1 MNGKNVLG
9 MIFANIHEES
19 LETLT
24 NMRTMGSVPFGA
36 RYRLIDFPLSNMVES
51 QIAKVGV
58 VTNANFN
65 SLMDHVGTGKPWD
78 LSRKNDG
85 LYLLPPYSIN
95 SVTMWG
101 NRIDAIYGNM
111 GFLDQSNQEYVL
123 MSDCNNVLSLDYNKV
138 FAAHEETGADIT
150 IVAVKGKMPANIGSI
165 LVLDDV
171 ADDGKINGAVVD
183 PDATEDVYYSTNI
196 ILIKKYLLQ
205 TLISSAHSKN
215 EVSFQKNILQSCI
228 KTNKVYAYDAT
239 DCFVG
244 TIDSVQSYYDISMS
258 LLDRTNKKKLFA
270 AERPIYTKE
279 RDDMPT
285 LYGMEAKV
293 TNSLVADGCEI
304 KGTVENCILFKG
316 VKIEEGAV
324 VKNSILMQDTVI
336 GANSKINCIIAD
348 KDVSVKAG
356 VELSGAENFPVSLSK
371 GTRI

>member
-51 QIAKVGV
+51 QITKIGV

-111 GFLDQSNQEYVL
+111 GFLDQSKQEYVL
-123 MSDCNNVLSLDYNKV
+123 MSDCNNIVSIDYNEL
-138 FAAHEETGADIT
+138 FEAHEEKDADIT
-150 IVAVKGKMPANIGSI
+150 IVTVKGKKPSHIGSI
-165 LVLDDV
+165 LVLNDV
-171 ADDGKINGAVVD
+171 DADGKINSAVVD
-183 PDATEDVYYSTNI
+183 PDTNEDVCYSTNI
-196 ILIKKYLLQ
+196 VLIKKYLLQ

-228 KTNKVYAYDAT
+228 KTNRVYSFDAT

-244 TIDSVQSYYDISMS
+244 TIDSVQSYYNISMS
-258 LLDRTNKKKLFA
+258 LLNKENRSKLFA
-270 AERPIYTKE
+270 PERPIYTKE

-285 LYGMEAKV
+285 LYGMDAKV

-316 VKIEEGAV
+316 VKIDDGAV

-336 GANSKINCIIAD
+336 GANTKINCIIAD
-348 KDVSVKAG
+348 KNVNVKAG
-356 VELSGAENFPVSLSK
+356 VELSGAENFPVSLTK
-371 GTRI
+371 DTRI